1 MIPLPPRSTRTD
13 TLFPYTTLVRSFSDV
28 GGGII
33 AKTSSPNKR
42 RASVVS
48 RASRIAEPPSAT
60 ANSTISPETFLRFTS
75 ASAASI
81 RTNFRTGRYVSRS
94 SRMRRAVSLRRIL
107 SSQWPARRFK
117 DLSAISPPFDQLLGK
132 AKGFSLR
139 RCTVKTAI
147 RPCPLRREGADLPI
161 HIVEDH
167 LRNVDRK
174 STRLNYSH

>member
-1 MIPLPPRSTRTD
+1 MRISD
-13 TLFPYTTLVRSFSDV
+13 WSSDV
-28 GGGII
+28 C
-33 AKTSSPNKR
+33 SSDL
-42 RASVVS
+42 
-48 RASRIAEPPSAT
+48 SRIAEPPSAT
-60 ANSTISPETFLRFTS
+60 PNSTIAPETFLRFTS

-147 RPCPLRREGADLPI
+147 RLCPLRREGADLPI

-167 LRNVDRK
+167 LRNVEQ
-174 STRLNYSH
+174 